1 MQPEGA
7 AQIDYPG
14 TCLKQARRQF
24 HGYFG
29 WRRQEDEFNRG
40 RPDRFGLARQVFGF
54 IGFTQG
60 GLMGGMFAVIQ
71 QQSLDVRVMLQ
82 NPNEFRPAIA
92 PVADD
97 GDLAFQMCIYSSL

>member
-14 TCLKQARRQF
+14 TGLKHARRQF

-29 WRRQEDEFNRG
+29 RRRQEDEFDAG
-40 RPDRFGLARQVFGF
+40 RLDHFGVAGQVFEV
-54 IGFTQG
+54 IGFTQA
-60 GLMGGMFAVIQ
+60 GLMGGMLAVIQ
-71 QQSLDVRVMLQ
+71 QQNLDMRVMLQ

-97 GDLAFQMCIYSSL
+97 GDLALQMFVYSFL